1 MTSFGK
7 SSPCG
12 AILPLNLL
20 ILDGRLR
27 IVMGNSTLTTKF
39 VHGLG

>member
-7 SSPCG
+7 SPPRG

-20 ILDGRLR
+20 ILNGRLR
-27 IVMGNSTLTTKF
+27 IIMGNSTLTKKF